1 MTAFRIIAP
10 LLTIS
15 IRLLYSM
22 ISILI
27 LPISKLLHGG
37 HLIRV
42 YLGSDHCGAARTRYV
57 WHVSILDICVVP
69 KVSIVSWGDLKVHV
83 LDCLVSG
90 M

>member
-1 MTAFRIIAP
+1 
-10 LLTIS
+10 
-15 IRLLYSM
+15 M
-22 ISILI
+22 ISILV

-42 YLGSDHCGAARTRYV
+42 DFRSDHSGAARTRYV

-90 M
+90 MEVGMRGEMVLG